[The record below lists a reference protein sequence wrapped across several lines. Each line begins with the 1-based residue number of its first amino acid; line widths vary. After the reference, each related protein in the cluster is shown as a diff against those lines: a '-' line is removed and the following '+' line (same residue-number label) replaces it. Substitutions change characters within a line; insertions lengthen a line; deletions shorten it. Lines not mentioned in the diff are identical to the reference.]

1 MTYLYIFRSF
11 QIGTSS
17 NQCKLATRLRK
28 ILFGKRHFKKQRHK
42 AKTYEERTQR
52 QTGTYQHSMF
62 ELNDRQNGNHD
73 TPPPPQIAVIFFLI
87 FLKRG
92 YFFRLK
98 SYKVKLIIIY
108 QYSLL
113 GNRKQHTHTVYS

>member
-73 TPPPPQIAVIFFLI
+73 PPPNCCDFFF

-98 SYKVKLIIIY
+98 SFKVKLIIIY